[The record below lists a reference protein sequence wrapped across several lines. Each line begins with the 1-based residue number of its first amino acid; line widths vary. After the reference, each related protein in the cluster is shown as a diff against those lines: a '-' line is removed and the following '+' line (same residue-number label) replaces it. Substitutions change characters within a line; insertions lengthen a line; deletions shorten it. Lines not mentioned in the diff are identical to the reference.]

1 MTILLLKKLGFV
13 ALIALCLTTFFEY
26 PSFSK
31 NYTKNQ
37 KFSAN
42 KNKIFK
48 LNKPQSVKKHTNQ
61 HTRNGMQVFKD
72 GCIIKSLKLRNGINL
87 KTQQN
92 CLVHNVSK
100 LDVKTE

>member
-13 ALIALCLTTFFEY
+13 AFILLCLTTFFEY

-42 KNKIFK
+42 ENKILK
-48 LNKPQSVKKHTNQ
+48 LNKPQSVKKHANQ
-61 HTRNGMQVFKD
+61 HSNKYTRNGIEIFKD

-87 KTQQN
+87 KIKQN
-92 CLVHNVSK
+92 CN
-100 LDVKTE
+100 

>member
-1 MTILLLKKLGFV
+1 MTILLLKKLGF
-13 ALIALCLTTFFEY
+13 IAFIVLCLTTFFEY

-31 NYTKNQ
+31 KYTKNQ

-42 KNKIFK
+42 NNKIFK
-48 LNKPQSVKKHTNQ
+48 LNKPQYVKKHTNQ
-61 HTRNGMQVFKD
+61 HSNKYTRNGMQLFKD

-92 CLVHNVSK
+92 CN
-100 LDVKTE
+100 